1 MNIAIVGSGP
11 TGSLAAISL
20 ASVGCRVDLYE
31 RLSDE
36 TLINKSRAYAI
47 THSSRRLLDKCKLWD
62 DLYSQFIPFQHL
74 RIVDYEFNN
83 LAIFE
88 LNDLSKNNQ
97 VFASLGWI
105 VEHRKL
111 MSYLLESINANQN
124 INKIPTSVIPNTNN
138 YDLIVVADGSKS
150 NVKKRLNIP
159 AFSFNYDQFCITA
172 KVLLRGIK
180 SNEAFEILT
189 FEGPFAVL
197 PLGGDLFQIVCSTS
211 ARKNLYLSNLP
222 KYLFLDYLATILP
235 YGIEPD
241 TLVDEPK
248 SFPIQFLVNYSFFS
262 GKYIFIGESA
272 HVLHPV
278 GGQGLNLCWRDVN
291 SLTNIISGSIMNS
304 KANIFIP
311 ISYSFSR
318 LIDIICISL
327 ITDSLVRFC
336 RANSRLFFIPRTLTF
351 IMLRRVA
358 LLRQFVLNIFTNG
371 L

>member
-1 MNIAIVGSGP
+1 MNIAIIGSGP

-20 ASVGCRVDLYE
+20 ASIGCRVDLYE
-31 RLSDE
+31 RLSED

-47 THSSRRLLDKCKLWD
+47 THSSRKLLSKCKLWD
-62 DLYSQFIPFQHL
+62 NLFSDFIPFQHL
-74 RIVDYEFNN
+74 NIVDYELNN
-83 LAIFE
+83 LVRFE
-88 LNDLSKNNQ
+88 LSDLSKKNHEYS
-97 VFASLGWI
+97 SLGWI
-105 VEHRKL
+105 VDHSKL
-111 MSYLLESINANQN
+111 MSYLLETIGINKN

-138 YDLIVVADGSKS
+138 YDLIVVADGAHS

-159 AFSFNYDQFCITA
+159 SFSFNYDQVCITA

-189 FEGPFAVL
+189 SEGPFAVL

-211 ARKNLYLSNLP
+211 AKKNSYLTNLP
-222 KYLFLDYLATILP
+222 NYLFLDYLATILP

-241 TLVDEPK
+241 SLVDKPK
-248 SFPIQFLVNYSFFS
+248 SFPIQFLINYSFFS

-291 SLTNIISGSIMNS
+291 SLTNIVSRSIIEN

-311 ISYSFSR
+311 ITYSFSR
-318 LIDIICISL
+318 LLDIICVSL
-327 ITDSLVRFC
+327 VTDSLVRFS
-336 RANSRLFFIPRTLTF
+336 RANSSLFFIPKILTF
-351 IMLRRVA
+351 SILKKFSLVRRFI
-358 LLRQFVLNIFTNG
+358 LKILTNG
-371 L
+371 I